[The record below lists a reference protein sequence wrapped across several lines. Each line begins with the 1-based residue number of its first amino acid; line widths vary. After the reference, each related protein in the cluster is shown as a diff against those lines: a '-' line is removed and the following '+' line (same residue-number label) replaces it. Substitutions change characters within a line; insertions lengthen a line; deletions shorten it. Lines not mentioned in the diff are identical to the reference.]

1 MEDRDQFDD
10 ALDSA
15 LKRYSDVEPRA
26 GLEGRVLARL
36 AAQPHRAGYRLRW
49 PVIWAGVAAV
59 VMFGMWFALPRH
71 EKPPMTIA
79 IEVSPPLT
87 SETLQP
93 KVTHKTQKR
102 LGTRRKLGQHSLN
115 GPHGPRIQ
123 QFPSPRPTSP
133 EELMLVEYVQRYPKE
148 ALLISQEQNEFEEQ
162 VQQAERQI
170 NERTSVPTE
179 R

>member
-36 AAQPHRAGYRLRW
+36 AAQPHRVGYRLRW

-59 VMFGMWFALPRH
+59 VMFGMWFALPRNG
-71 EKPPMTIA
+71 KPTVSIA
-79 IEVSPPLT
+79 REVSLPVSKTP
-87 SETLQP
+87 LQP
-93 KVTHKTQKR
+93 EITRKIQNHT
-102 LGTRRKLGQHSLN
+102 GIRRKLNQHTVSED
-115 GPHGPRIQ
+115 GPRIQ